1 MMNQTQLTDPCKEC
15 PLQEVCDQDE
25 CGRKLY
31 SLDSNKS
38 KYATPIRNM
47 METTEEKI

>member
-1 MMNQTQLTDPCKEC
+1 MKNQTQLTDPCKAC
-15 PLQEVCDQDE
+15 ALREVCDHDE

-38 KYATPIRNM
+38 KYAIPIKNM
-47 METTEEKI
+47 METNEEN